1 LTATQITA
9 VVKSV
14 EEELSKE
21 NGPDLFKLDTLMTE
35 LKLDKDAR
43 VKVTT
48 YLENLLRTQL
58 SRAVSQIPDPKI
70 NQNIK

>member
-1 LTATQITA
+1 LTATQISA